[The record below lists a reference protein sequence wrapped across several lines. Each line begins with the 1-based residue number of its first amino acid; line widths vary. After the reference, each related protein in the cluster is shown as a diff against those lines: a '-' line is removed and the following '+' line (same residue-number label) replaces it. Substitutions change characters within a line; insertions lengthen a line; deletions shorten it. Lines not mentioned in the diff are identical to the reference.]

1 MMNLIILTKSDIYSP
16 NAAKTRIELMDV
28 KQSVIKDIEEADLV
42 LYIDDKD
49 IQVLKSRF

>member
-1 MMNLIILTKSDIYSP
+1 MKLIILTKSDIYNP
-16 NAAKTRIELMDV
+16 NAVKTRVELMDV